1 MQISQDKK
9 RNLFIKSYGCQM
21 NEYDSERMTEILA
34 KHNYS
39 SVDEPT
45 QADLII
51 LNTCHI
57 REKAAEKIY
66 SELGRLKKIN
76 LNSKR
81 DIKVAVAGCVGQA
94 EGHEI
99 IKRSPIVDLV
109 FGPLTYHQLP
119 EMLEEIESKPGS
131 PNKKLV
137 NIDVPDEDKFLELKG
152 SRKNLKSISSLLS
165 IQEGCD
171 KFCSFCV
178 VPYTRGVEI
187 SRPAKQIISEAKEL
201 IGIGA
206 KEIIL
211 LGQNVNAWSQSNGSN
226 IEMTFPQLIKEI
238 SELNIDRIRYITSHP
253 RDMTEELMKSHR
265 EISKLQPYLHLPVQ
279 SGSDKILKE
288 MNRGYTSQEY
298 IDIIYKTREY
308 RSDIA
313 ISGDFI
319 VGFPGETDDDFQATL
334 DIVKKVKYAHAYS
347 FKYSPRPGTPAALKD
362 NQIDEKVKSDRLKML
377 QELIRQQTRDF
388 NLDFFEREIDVL
400 IEKKG
405 IGENRLTGRSSYLQP
420 VHMTG
425 DTSFIGKILKV
436 KIIKTRDNSLEGI
449 IL

>member
-1 MQISQDKK
+1 MSQDKK